1 LDVENFI
8 PERIKLSTP
17 GRFEQQDLRLAS
29 MEFRESM
36 AALFVVAF
44 LHIGSCERKQ
54 APQQE
59 SYWPAVRKIEETFR
73 PFYADSSLDHRMV
86 VIFCRPRP
94 QPPMAGLSS
103 RKRLGLKIAKQ
114 DS

>member
-1 LDVENFI
+1 
-8 PERIKLSTP
+8 
-17 GRFEQQDLRLAS
+17 

-44 LHIGSCERKQ
+44 LHIGSCERRQ

-73 PFYADSSLDHRMV
+73 PFNADSSLHYRMV
-86 VIFCRPRP
+86 VIFLPRP
-94 QPPMAGLSS
+94 ATTAIMTIGSYLGDVATTTKS
-103 RKRLGLKIAKQ
+103 RSGFPH
-114 DS
+114 